1 MTDHSTPMT
10 DAGVFTSWLR
20 RMLYSLATDSD
31 THTPCGDCT
40 GCCRSSNFIHIHPD
54 EKAALRA
61 IPKTL
66 TFPAPG
72 APKGTRLLGYD
83 AEGRCPLLSD
93 LGCTI
98 YDARPRTC
106 RIYDCR
112 AFAAAGLIPGTATD
126 HPVGRKVGTWRFSYP
141 TSHDKKCHQAV
152 VAAARFLEEK
162 ADLFP
167 GRKPPAD
174 PAQRTILA
182 LKVHRV
188 FLERQSDPDRVASI
202 VEASSRFEAKREAL
216 ILRNEI
222 SPRRFR

>member
-1 MTDHSTPMT
+1 MTDHSTAMT

-20 RMLYSLATDSD
+20 RMLHSLATDSD

-83 AEGRCPLLSD
+83 TEGRCPLRSET
-93 LGCTI
+93 GCTI
-98 YDARPRTC
+98 YGSRPRTC

-112 AFAAAGLIPGTATD
+112 AFAAAGLSPDAPPDNPVVQRVGSWTFR
-126 HPVGRKVGTWRFSYP
+126 HPT
-141 TSHDKKCHQAV
+141 TQDKKCHEAV
-152 VAAARFLEEK
+152 VAAARFLGEK

-174 PAQRTILA
+174 PAQRAILA

-202 VEASSRFEAKREAL
+202 VEASSRFEAKREKL
-216 ILRNEI
+216 LGKRT
-222 SPRRFR
+222 